1 MFNSKCTCGCL
12 NVDVYRI
19 VLYFIALWSICVYI
33 LLELFLVKLL
43 TSLGGKMF
51 FTSGYVMTRDTGL

>member
-33 LLELFLVKLL
+33 LLELFLVKI
-43 TSLGGKMF
+43 
-51 FTSGYVMTRDTGL
+51 VN